1 MNRSYWIFGGKLE
14 ILADEQETGSTYD
27 LISGTLGPG
36 VEVPLHQHH
45 SYTESIYMVEGE
57 LTIYLKGE
65 TKVLHAG
72 DHIFI
77 PRSTPHAIQNNG
89 THAAKAITVAS
100 PGSFA
105 RLIKTVG
112 IPGKDDGTA
121 PEGDTDLEAF
131 MRISAEMGDELLG
144 PPGTRP

>member
-14 ILADEQETGSTYD
+14 ILADERETGSTYD
-27 LISGTLGPG
+27 LISGTFERGI
-36 VEVPLHQHH
+36 EVPLHQHH
-45 SYTESIYMVEGE
+45 KYTESIYIVEGE
-57 LTIYLKGE
+57 HNIYLKGE

-89 THAAKAITVAS
+89 TQAAKAITVAS